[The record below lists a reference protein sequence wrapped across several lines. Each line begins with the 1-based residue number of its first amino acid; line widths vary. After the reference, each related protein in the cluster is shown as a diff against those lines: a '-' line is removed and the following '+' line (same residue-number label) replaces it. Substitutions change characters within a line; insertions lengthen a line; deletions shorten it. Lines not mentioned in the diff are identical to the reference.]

1 MPSEV
6 GGVELFFFVV
16 EVVLCVDADADAD
29 AELVEP
35 RPVQIVCTLGRE
47 RSSGLTTTVGLE
59 EMEFSSFEEIRRRK
73 EATDR

>member
-16 EVVLCVDADADAD
+16 EVVLCVDADAD

-47 RSSGLTTTVGLE
+47 RSSGLTMTVGLE

>member
-6 GGVELFFFVV
+6 GGVELSFFVV
-16 EVVLCVDADADAD
+16 EVVLCVDADT
-29 AELVEP
+29 ELAEP

-47 RSSGLTTTVGLE
+47 RSSGLTMTVGLE